1 VAKVDMPALPSL
13 PGLPGLPLNV
23 PPKLSLPGD
32 LPALA
37 SGAVPGTPAAPV
49 AAAPAAPAPLTSPSL
64 LSALP

>member
-1 VAKVDMPALPSL
+1 MPAL

-37 SGAVPGTPAAPV
+37 SGAVPGAAAPV
-49 AAAPAAPAPLTSPSL
+49 AAAPAAPAPLASPSL
-64 LSALP
+64 LVRPALSNLLNG

>member
-1 VAKVDMPALPSL
+1 MPA
-13 PGLPGLPLNV
+13 LPGLPLNV

-37 SGAVPGTPAAPV
+37 TGAVPGAPAAPV